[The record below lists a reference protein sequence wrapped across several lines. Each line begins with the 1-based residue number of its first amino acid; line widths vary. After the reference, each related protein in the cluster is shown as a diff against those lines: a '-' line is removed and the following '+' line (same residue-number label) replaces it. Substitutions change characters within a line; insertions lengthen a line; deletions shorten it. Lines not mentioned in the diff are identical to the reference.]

1 MKVVNLT
8 EYYVPNSRIY
18 FVWLKVVFKP
28 NIEVSGL
35 DEFVKLG
42 VQFYLT
48 DLGSGKPTSLKLED
62 CKESIITR
70 KEVQLHGVLNDFHY
84 TAEEGDM
91 QVAYI
96 KMRLRKKY
104 GNAIKSTESGDED
117 RSPTE

>member
-1 MKVVNLT
+1 MKIVNLK
-8 EYYVPNSRIY
+8 EYFVPNSRIY

-35 DEFVKLG
+35 DEFIKLG
-42 VQFYLT
+42 MQFYIT
-48 DLGSGKPTSLKLED
+48 DLGSGKPTPLSFES
-62 CKESIITR
+62 CKDPIVVG
-70 KEVQLHGVLNDFHY
+70 KEAQLHGVLNDLHY

-91 QVAYI
+91 QAAYI

-104 GNAIKSTESGDED
+104 GSAIKSTESGDED